1 MNRVLSNNSESAGFS
16 LVEILV
22 VVSILAA
29 TAFIA
34 TTVMTGVVE
43 ESEQRL
49 GRVELTTLAQAVRRF
64 RQDTGYFP
72 REGRFDLDGAGATA
86 CSATHDLYAQT
97 AGGHAV
103 AGVNMDSLPA
113 YAGGSCAERVR
124 WFYSA
129 ANLWQL
135 VAEPG
140 ELDSVSG
147 DFTPAMP
154 WNAQGGRGWRGP
166 YLDDSAEGFVDIGDV
181 ANHNPVGDPVS
192 GVLVSDVPA
201 VLAGR
206 SRAPAGIYLR
216 TRRVAAQANTDLDT
230 AGRPLLLFVEKD
242 ANGLGQ
248 RAVLVGF
255 GANGMFDGYDGCAPD
270 AAAGSDD
277 EVICV
282 YPN

>member
-1 MNRVLSNNSESAGFS
+1 MNNFLSNNSESAGFS

-34 TTVMTGVVE
+34 TTLMTGVVE

-49 GRVELTTLAQAVRRF
+49 GQVELATLAQAVRRF

-72 REGRFDLDGAGATA
+72 REGRFDLDGAGAMA

-103 AGVNMDSLPA
+103 ASVNMDSLPA
-113 YAGGSCAERVR
+113 YAGGSCAEQVR
-124 WFYSA
+124 WFYNA

-135 VAEPG
+135 LVEPG
-140 ELDSVSG
+140 ALDSVSG
-147 DFTPAMP
+147 DFTPAIA
-154 WNAQGGRGWRGP
+154 WDAHSGRGWRGP

-181 ANHNPVGDPVS
+181 ANHNPAGDPVT
-192 GVLVSDVPA
+192 GVLVGDVPA

-206 SRAPAGIYLR
+206 SRAPAGIYLQ
-216 TRRVAAQANTDLDT
+216 TRRVAAQVDTDLDT

-242 ANGLGQ
+242 VNGQAQ

-255 GANGMFDGYDGCAPD
+255 GANGVFDGYDDCGPD
-270 AAAGSDD
+270 AVAGSDD